1 MIEAPFNPAK
11 LNSLREWI
19 RSCQRVLIAY
29 SGGVDSSLV
38 LRVAT
43 EELEQEALG
52 IMAVSPSL
60 PDSER
65 QQAVEL
71 AQVMGARLKLVP
83 TQETDDV
90 RYQANG
96 TNRCFH
102 CKDHVYQTLR
112 RYADSHGF
120 DRVIDGMNVEDT
132 LDVRPGRAAAKLHGI
147 ESPLHVLG
155 FTKEDIRAAAHH
167 LGLSNWN
174 KPAAACLASRIP
186 YGTTVTPELLSQVE
200 RAEGALH
207 ALGFPELRVRHHGD
221 TARIEVPET
230 CFDDMMVRR
239 TEVIAALKANGY
251 TYVTLDL
258 QGLRSGSMNEVLAGR
273 QQQSGVILAQQ
284 V

>member
-1 MIEAPFNPAK
+1 MIEAPFNPDK
-11 LNSLREWI
+11 LNRLRQWI
-19 RSCQRVLIAY
+19 RSCNRVLVAY

-52 IMAVSPSL
+52 ILAVSPSL

-83 TQETDDV
+83 THETDDV

-96 TNRCFH
+96 ANRCFH

-112 RYADSHGF
+112 RYADDHGF
-120 DRVIDGMNVEDT
+120 DRVLDGMNVEDT
-132 LDVRPGRAAAKLHGI
+132 LDVRPGRAAAQLHGI
-147 ESPLHVLG
+147 ESPLHDLG
-155 FTKEDIRAAAHH
+155 FSKADIRDAARY
-167 LGLSNWN
+167 LGLGNWN

-186 YGTTVTPELLSQVE
+186 YGTTVTTELLGQIE
-200 RAEGALH
+200 RAEAALH
-207 ALGFPELRVRHHGD
+207 LLGFNELRVRHHGD
-221 TARIEVPET
+221 VARIEVPEA
-230 CFDDMMVRR
+230 CFD
-239 TEVIAALKANGY
+239 EVLAHRAEVVAALNACGY
-251 TYVTLDL
+251 TYVALDL
-258 QGLRSGSMNEVLAGR
+258 QGLRAGSMNEVLAARKPPGI
-273 QQQSGVILAQQ
+273 ILAQQ

>member
-1 MIEAPFNPAK
+1 MIEAPFNPEK
-11 LNSLREWI
+11 LNRLRAWM
-19 RSCQRVLIAY
+19 RSCQRVLVAY

-71 AQVMGARLKLVP
+71 GQVMGARLKLVP
-83 TQETDDV
+83 TAETEDV
-90 RYQANG
+90 RYQANAP
-96 TNRCFH
+96 NRCFH

-112 RYADSHGF
+112 RYADDHGF
-120 DRVIDGMNVEDT
+120 EHVVDGMNVEDT

-147 ESPLHVLG
+147 ESPLHDLG
-155 FTKEDIRAAAHH
+155 FTKADIRAAARH

-186 YGTTVTPELLSQVE
+186 YGTAVTSELLGRVE
-200 RAEGALH
+200 RAEAALLD
-207 ALGFPELRVRHHGD
+207 LGFHELRVRHHGD
-221 TARIEVPET
+221 VARLEVPEAA
-230 CFDDMMVRR
+230 FDLVLSKRM
-239 TEVIAALKANGY
+239 EVIAALKASGY
-251 TYVTLDL
+251 TYVALDL

-273 QQQSGVILAQQ
+273 AGAV
-284 V
+284 